1 MYKDTKV
8 ITSFVKEIKELMKRY
23 IFPIFHVRYLEK
35 KSAPP
40 TDKEVGEEDSQ
51 LSPESSSKRP
61 EDSPD
66 KGGNGGPKNKFAF
79 DRTKTFFR
87 NLISMMRWARQI
99 DTILDVQNKMTEN
112 KNQMDVSE
120 EDLRDRYLEHIFKV
134 PHERYLRSIQ
144 PIKVQQ

>member
-1 MYKDTKV
+1 
-8 ITSFVKEIKELMKRY
+8 MKRY

-40 TDKEVGEEDSQ
+40 SDKEVGEGDEDNLEQESSARRADD
-51 LSPESSSKRP
+51 SPEK
-61 EDSPD
+61 D
-66 KGGNGGPKNKFAF
+66 KGGAAAKNKFAF

-99 DTILDVQNKMTEN
+99 DTILDVQTKMTEN

-144 PIKVQQ
+144 PIKVRQ